1 MLAPGA
7 YKDAR
12 ASAANVVVIEVAR
25 VEALGPLSCAV
36 HGRVL
41 KVERG
46 RKYKKGALI
55 VIEAPAIGQAPARP
69 PIGGAIFQDFAALS
83 ASRFG
88 RAYLSDE
95 GALMLSQYQ
104 IIKRSP
110 HPLTCAIMCL
120 WPIR

>member
-1 MLAPGA
+1 MLPPGA

-12 ASAANVVVIEVAR
+12 ASAPNVVVIEVAR

-41 KVERG
+41 QVERG
-46 RKYKKGALI
+46 RKYKKGAPI
-55 VIEAPAIGQAPARP
+55 VIEAPAIGQAPARA

-95 GALMLSQYQ
+95 GALMRSQYQ

-110 HPLTCAIMCL
+110 HPVMCAIMRL
-120 WPIR
+120 WPIP

>member
-1 MLAPGA
+1 MLPPGA
-7 YKDAR
+7 CKDAR

-25 VEALGPLSCAV
+25 VEALSPLSCAV

-55 VIEAPAIGQAPARP
+55 IIETPAIGQEPALA

-83 ASRFG
+83 ASRYG

-95 GALMLSQYQ
+95 GALMLSQYE
-104 IIKRSP
+104 IIK
-110 HPLTCAIMCL
+110 
-120 WPIR
+120 